1 MHLPQLI
8 LFARPKVSLTV
19 KDATE
24 EFEKAYT
31 ISQEEASRILSCIS
45 RVCSVATFPYTYR
58 LEVHDGVLTSTLV
71 STYGEES
78 TLRLIRELRES
89 DPGSFK

>member
-1 MHLPQLI
+1 MSAPQLI
-8 LFARPKVSLTV
+8 LFARPIVSLTV
-19 KDATE
+19 EDATDE
-24 EFEKAYT
+24 LKKAYT
-31 ISQEEASRILSCIS
+31 ISQEEASRILSCI
-45 RVCSVATFPYTYR
+45 VQPCFVATFPYTYR

-78 TLRLIRELRES
+78 TLRLLRDLRES